1 VGPSEGR
8 DFEKE
13 GGKRRRRRRRR
24 RKVRVFVEKVRSRQ
38 RRWGRRAEREGRRES
53 IGVRDKP

>member
-24 RKVRVFVEKVRSRQ
+24 KVRVFVEKVRSRQ
-38 RRWGRRAEREGRRES
+38 RRLGRRAEREGRRES